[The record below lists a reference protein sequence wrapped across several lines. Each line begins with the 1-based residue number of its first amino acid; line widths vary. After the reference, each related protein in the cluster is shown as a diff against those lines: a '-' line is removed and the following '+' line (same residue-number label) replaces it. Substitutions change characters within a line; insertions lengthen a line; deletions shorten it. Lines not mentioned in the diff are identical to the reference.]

1 MAFDTIDGATTP
13 ILRCVA
19 PITSLDDALA
29 LIAAAHDHD
38 ASKVLLDEAFLP
50 PAFFD
55 LQTRFAG
62 EFIQKL
68 MNYRLYVAAVFRGD
82 DHAERFREFVREART
97 GRQFRTFDDE
107 ASAVRW
113 LDGSG

>member
-1 MAFDTIDGATTP
+1 MIGALDPTFATGG
-13 ILRCVA
+13 A
-19 PITSLDDALA
+19 PIMSLDDALA

-50 PAFFD
+50 PDVFD

-62 EFIQKL
+62 EFINKL
-68 MNYRLYVAAVFRGD
+68 VDDRLHVAAVFRGEGCAD
-82 DHAERFREFVREART
+82 RFHEFVRESRT

-107 ASAVRW
+107 AGAVRW